1 MIEPKIL
8 PGFIEF
14 SPIEQVQFKKIK
26 TIIAKNFEL
35 FGYNPL
41 DTVVIEKQDVLLAKA
56 GGETEKQI
64 FSLKKGDT
72 NMCLRFD
79 LTVPL
84 ARYVASRE
92 NELAFPFKRFQIG
105 KVYRGERPQ
114 KGRYREFYQCDI
126 DVIGKDKLSLN
137 YDAEVPA
144 VMCKIFREIGIKNF
158 KVKIN
163 NRKILHGFINSLKIN
178 YEYDEIVRLIDKFD
192 KICEEK
198 FVLTL
203 KDWNVENEKIDNLL
217 SFIKLSGTN
226 EEKINY
232 LKSLDIENENLAL
245 GIQEIET
252 VLDSIKLFGEGNNVE
267 IDFKISRGLD
277 YYTGTVFETFIVG
290 HEDFGSI
297 ASGGRYDN
305 LAGHY
310 TKSKLPGVGM
320 AIGLSRLFMLLKD
333 NNLLDIPE
341 RSVADVLILPMGDF
355 NKNAIEI
362 SQQLRNAG
370 IKCEIYFEESKFKA
384 KMNFAN
390 KIKVPFVLILGE
402 DEVKNGYITLK
413 NMATGEQL
421 KLTLEEVINSI
432 K

>member
-1 MIEPKIL
+1 M
-8 PGFIEF
+8 
-14 SPIEQVQFKKIK
+14 
-26 TIIAKNFEL
+26 
-35 FGYNPL
+35 
-41 DTVVIEKQDVLLAKA
+41 
-56 GGETEKQI
+56 
-64 FSLKKGDT
+64 
-72 NMCLRFD
+72 
-79 LTVPL
+79 
-84 ARYVASRE
+84 
-92 NELAFPFKRFQIG
+92 
-105 KVYRGERPQ
+105 
-114 KGRYREFYQCDI
+114 
-126 DVIGKDKLSLN
+126 
-137 YDAEVPA
+137 
-144 VMCKIFREIGIKNF
+144 
-158 KVKIN
+158 
-163 NRKILHGFINSLKIN
+163 
-178 YEYDEIVRLIDKFD
+178 RLIDKFD
-192 KICEEK
+192 KIGVEK

-203 KDWNVENEKIDNLL
+203 KDWYVENEKIDNLL

-245 GIQEIET
+245 GIQEIEI

-310 TKSKLPGVGM
+310 TKSKLPGVWM

-333 NNLLDIPE
+333 NNLLDFPE

-402 DEVKNGYITLK
+402 DQVKNGYITLK

-421 KLTLEEVINSI
+421 KLTLEEVVNSI